1 MTDPNASRLEDVLN
15 AFAMEETH
23 AKATLD
29 SYLTAY
35 PQYAGEL
42 IDLSRELM
50 HALSAKD
57 ELSGADL
64 AMIDAGW
71 LKHAAAQPKSVAD
84 PFATLSPTRSRE
96 IAVEMG
102 IPRQVVTS
110 FRERR
115 IQPASVPRGFLRR
128 FAGALSIS
136 ADDLSA
142 WLSPAPAAA
151 FARSY
156 RSDAQPGAAAQLSFE
171 HVLIDA
177 GVSDDD
183 RARLLADV
191 D

>member
-1 MTDPNASRLEDVLN
+1 MTDPNADRLEDVLD

-23 AKATLD
+23 AKVTLD
-29 SYLTAY
+29 RYLTMY

-50 HALSAKD
+50 QARPPENEFSA
-57 ELSGADL
+57 ADV

-71 LKHAAAQPKSVAD
+71 LKHAAAQPKSAAD
-84 PFATLSPTRSRE
+84 PFGALSPTRSRE

-115 IQPASVPRGFLRR
+115 IQPASVPRGFMRR
-128 FAGALSIS
+128 FAGVLSIS
-136 ADDLSA
+136 ADDLFA
-142 WLSPAPAAA
+142 WLSPPPAAA

-156 RSDAQPGAAAQLSFE
+156 RADAQPAAAVQLSFE
-171 HVLIDA
+171 RVLIDA